1 VYVTSVNCRVAVLA
15 SGRGSNFRALVE
27 RCQDPTFPADVVCL
41 ITDNPAAHVVEVAEE
56 FGVPWHGVPAG
67 ERRGRLADGAEAR
80 IVRVCEEAGV
90 GLVVLA
96 GFMRILDGE
105 LLVRYAGRIMNI
117 HPSLLP
123 SFKGLNAQRQALE
136 HGVKVAG
143 CTVHFV
149 DASLDGGPIILQAA
163 VPVLDGDDADALAA
177 RILREEHRILCRAV
191 ERFARGALRVDGRR
205 VLGGEETPTAPTRR
219 DEG

>member
-1 VYVTSVNCRVAVLA
+1 VTSVKCRVAVLA
-15 SGRGSNFRALVE
+15 SGRGSNFRALAE
-27 RCQDPTFPADVVCL
+27 RCQNPTFPAEVVCL
-41 ITDNPAAHVVEVAEE
+41 VTDDATANAVSIAGE
-56 FGVPWHGVPAG
+56 FGIAWHTVEPG

-80 IVRVCEEAGV
+80 IVRLCRDAGV

-105 LLVRYAGRIMNI
+105 LLEQFAGRIINI

-123 SFKGLNAQRQALE
+123 SFRGLNAQRQALE

-149 DASLDGGPIILQAA
+149 DASLDGGPIILQTA
-163 VPVLDGDDADALAA
+163 VPVHDADDLSVLRA
-177 RILREEHRILCRAV
+177 RILSEEHRILVRAV
-191 ERFARGALRVDGRR
+191 ELFALGRLRVEERR
-205 VLGGEETPTAPTRR
+205 VLGTEATPTAPTRR
-219 DEG
+219 EEG